1 MSELRQSAGQGYV
14 EALAALRDEVADSV
28 VATDSAHGKAAL
40 ARVLLD
46 TLEALEER
54 AEPVSREGTGLDE
67 FTRALRAKRGSGA
80 AASG

>member
-1 MSELRQSAGQGYV
+1 MSELLESAGQGYV
-14 EALAALRDEVADSV
+14 EALAALRDELADSV
-28 VATDSAHGKAAL
+28 VSTDSAHGKAAL

-67 FTRALRAKRGSGA
+67 FSRRLAAKRGPGA
-80 AASG
+80 AATG